1 MTTTLRNVMLV
12 NLLAGCQLGN
22 TLGDPLDQTGGGD
35 GTPGLGMPDGCVED
49 HREVV
54 ADPAVAPEGFE
65 ESALDVIEGLTGSFG
80 ADVAMEDGSV
90 LPVALSVAWDGG
102 EVQAVYRRWS
112 TNDQVEGPPMGAPA
126 TEDSGIEDED
136 ACGPVYAFGVT
147 TSLSALPLVGADG
160 AGEVM
165 FQMAGQPFVV
175 APTPLDQ
182 VEGTALPT
190 FDPADWDRTQLST
203 IVDLHGDDVFL
214 QLLWEGLN
222 DQVPQAPTSTG
233 TGTVTS
239 TVSEP
244 DGVSEWF
251 LSAELAR
258 VE

>member
-165 FQMAGQPFVV
+165 FPCRATSARSRRRASVTRCAGREPSSTMATG
-175 APTPLDQ
+175 
-182 VEGTALPT
+182 VEGSRPC
-190 FDPADWDRTQLST
+190 ST
-203 IVDLHGDDVFL
+203 RR
-214 QLLWEGLN
+214 
-222 DQVPQAPTSTG
+222 APIAS
-233 TGTVTS
+233 S
-239 TVSEP
+239 
-244 DGVSEWF
+244 
-251 LSAELAR
+251 SATPM
-258 VE
+258 